1 MNDAESYL
9 AAIAANAR
17 GPGARRLAV
26 ELHDH
31 VEDAFAD
38 GVVPAEVME
47 RLGPPEEALAAWQS
61 RVRRRR
67 MDSRRRAAFVAFAV
81 VTASALGVVQ
91 HASGHRAPHQ
101 ACGVSR
107 AGSHRIAPH
116 DSIVIK
122 GQVLRGADSGPNG
135 PCEKSLKGR

>member
-31 VEDAFAD
+31 VEDALAD
-38 GVVPAEVME
+38 GVAPADVIE

-67 MDSRRRAAFVAFAV
+67 MDSQRRAAFVAFAV
-81 VTASALGVVQ
+81 ATASALGVVQ
-91 HASGHRAPHQ
+91 HASGHRPPHP
-101 ACGVSR
+101 ACGAVPR
-107 AGSHRIAPH
+107 
-116 DSIVIK
+116 DSTVTCK
-122 GQVLRGADSGPNG
+122 PRSFEGPALGRTAHVKTRGEVDD
-135 PCEKSLKGR
+135 